1 MRKEGEVEKGK
12 LKGESGEL
20 KVEKG
25 KGKVDDEAACHSR
38 EAAIRFLLSI
48 FHFQNKRRVE
58 SEEWKADAVVTRPR
72 GPQSALHFP
81 LSRAARAA

>member
-12 LKGESGEL
+12 WKGESGEL
-20 KVEKG
+20 KV
-25 KGKVDDEAACHSR
+25 DDEAACHCR
-38 EAAIRFLLSI
+38 EATIHFLLSI
-48 FHFQNKRRVE
+48 FPFQNKRRVE
-58 SEEWKADAVVTRPR
+58 SGEWKADAVVTRPR